1 MKVKQGCDAG
11 VLNTTEEDLL
21 KNTEITPDDVLG
33 LQKITDSKF
42 SNVNINATLKQ
53 EASENNRTAD
63 ELLC

>member
-11 VLNTTEEDLL
+11 VPCTTEEVLL
-21 KNTEITPDDVLG
+21 KSTEISPEDVLG

-42 SNVNINATLKQ
+42 SNINITLKQ
-53 EASENNRTAD
+53 EASAD

>member
-42 SNVNINATLKQ
+42 SNINATLKQ
-53 EASENNRTAD
+53 EASENNRTAH

>member
-11 VLNTTEEDLL
+11 VPCTTEEDLL
-21 KNTEITPDDVLG
+21 KSTEITLEDVLG

-42 SNVNINATLKQ
+42 SNINVTLKQ
-53 EASENNRTAD
+53 EASAD

>member
-42 SNVNINATLKQ
+42 SNINATLKQ
-53 EASENNRTAD
+53 EASFNRTTD